1 MALRFTSVIFNE
13 EPDFLPT
20 IDELENT
27 KRKIEQ
33 HDPKINVNSDNKKIK
48 KNKENNYEYLFRKLK
63 DTDEYDNLGRNISE
77 QRWRQNQIPWTKVVY
92 IKKFY

>member
-1 MALRFTSVIFNE
+1 MALHFTSVAFRE

-20 IDELENT
+20 MNELET
-27 KRKIEQ
+27 YKRKIEE
-33 HDPKINVNSDNKKIK
+33 HMPEDNKTPNK
-48 KNKENNYEYLFRKLK
+48 KNKKDKQQPYDHLFRKIK